1 MAQLAYNDKL
11 SQTIGLT
18 PFFAN
23 YGKNPN
29 SFLQPREG
37 PNAEKALVK
46 AEELKKVHN
55 QLTETIKE
63 TNEKVRQ
70 QANKSRKDGPQLK
83 KGDKVYLLTRN
94 LKTKRLSKKLDH
106 VKVGPFLIMEERGP
120 VNYKLDL
127 LKDSK
132 RHPVFHISLLEPA
145 DPNTPLQQHFQ
156 YEMEEED
163 EYEVEEILGQRG
175 QKYLIK
181 WKGYDDTENTW
192 EPLRNLG
199 NCQDL
204 LRQFHQQERT
214 QRTSQSRRG
223 NRRG

>member
-1 MAQLAYNDKL
+1 M
-11 SQTIGLT
+11 T
-18 PFFAN
+18 PFFTN
-23 YGKNPN
+23 YRKNPN
-29 SFLQPREG
+29 SFLQLREG

-46 AEELKKVHN
+46 AKELKQVHN

-94 LKTKRLSKKLDH
+94 LKIKRLSKKLDH
-106 VKVGPFLIMEERGP
+106 VKVGPFLIIEERGP

-132 RHPVFHISLLEPA
+132 RHPIFHISLLEPV

-156 YEMEEED
+156 YEIEEED

-181 WKGYDDTENTW
+181 
-192 EPLRNLG
+192 
-199 NCQDL
+199 
-204 LRQFHQQERT
+204 
-214 QRTSQSRRG
+214 
-223 NRRG
+223 